1 MLTIY
6 ETPTFVAEVAKLWP
20 TEERLEFFA
29 WIAGEFCLLD
39 VYPKAARD
47 TIPGQIP
54 RMIRKQLEAGIEQE
68 GQDCEGQ

>member
-29 WIAGEFCLLD
+29 WIAGEFC
-39 VYPKAARD
+39 
-47 TIPGQIP
+47 IPGQIP

>member
-6 ETPTFVAEVAKLWP
+6 ETPTFVAEVAKRWP

-39 VYPKAARD
+39 VYLLAPTPKRGYLPLRA
-47 TIPGQIP
+47 
-54 RMIRKQLEAGIEQE
+54 
-68 GQDCEGQ
+68 